1 MGVLTWME
9 TFAAVVKSGSFTKA
23 AEQLGISKSF
33 VSKQV
38 SQLENNLGTRLLHRS
53 TRKLSLTDEGVQFY
67 KHCNLIVNEAEKAK
81 AEVTDSGQ
89 NPRGRVRITVPQ
101 SLIISNAGKVLLD
114 FQDVYPKIEL
124 EIIVSGAS
132 KDIIDEG
139 IDLALRIGQIE
150 DSALICK
157 KLYECV
163 FQAVAAPGYIRQY
176 GKPKTP
182 IDLTH
187 HNCLIYASSKL
198 SSHWPFRLPNGK
210 EIKINTRGKLSCNDG
225 HLIVKAA
232 LDGKGIA
239 FAPSILF
246 QHYIDEGKLT
256 LLLSQYAQPPVSI
269 SALYPS
275 NQNLST
281 KVRVL
286 IDFLSE
292 HLPLSFDVTD

>member
-9 TFAAVVKSGSFTKA
+9 TFAAVVKAGSFTKG

-53 TRKLSLTDEGVQFY
+53 TRKLSLTDEGEQFY
-67 KHCNLIVNEAEKAK
+67 KHCNLIVSEAEKAK
-81 AEVTDSGQ
+81 AEVIDSHQ

-101 SLIISNAGKVLLD
+101 SLIISSAGKVLLD
-114 FQDVYPKIEL
+114 FQDRYPEIAL
-124 EIIVSGAS
+124 EIIASGKS
-132 KDIIDEG
+132 EDIIDEG
-139 IDLALRIGQIE
+139 IDLALRIGQFE
-150 DSALICK
+150 DSTLICR
-157 KLYECV
+157 KLSECV
-163 FQAVAAPGYIRQY
+163 FQIVASPQYVSQY
-176 GKPKTP
+176 GKPETP

-187 HNCLIYASSKL
+187 HNCLIYASSKS

-210 EIKINTRGKLSCNDG
+210 EIKVNTRGKLSCNDG
-225 HLIVKAA
+225 ALILKAA
-232 LDGKGIA
+232 LEGKGIA

-246 QHYIDEGKLT
+246 QSYIDEGKLT
-256 LLLSQYAQPPVSI
+256 LLLPEYAQPPVSI

-275 NQNLST
+275 NRNLSR

-292 HLPLSFDVTD
+292 HISGV